1 MAGARFLWPLIAL
14 LAAAVVFLGLA
25 CNGSGDGERDI
36 VITLSSPTPTPIS
49 TPTPTPTPS
58 PTPTPT
64 PSLEVCGVN
73 PDPAPP
79 SILQV
84 QDPQPGQQVKNPF
97 HVRGWGS
104 SPVFHEIGM
113 VVAVINASGELVQV
127 MTDVPPQPR
136 AHRALPAGLQ
146 NTEFT
151 HPFAVDVL
159 LADLAG
165 PTPLCLWAFLE
176 TDEEGNPKQVVQVP
190 VIVAP

>member
-1 MAGARFLWPLIAL
+1 MAL

-36 VITLSSPTPTPIS
+36 RITLASPGPTPIS
-49 TPTPTPTPS
+49 TPPPTPTPTPTPS
-58 PTPTPT
+58 PTPTPI
-64 PSLEVCGVN
+64 PEVCGVN

-79 SILQV
+79 SVLQV
-84 QDPQPGQQVKNPF
+84 QEPQPGQRVKNPF

-113 VVAVINASGELVQV
+113 VVAVVNADGELVRV
-127 MTDVPPQPR
+127 MVDVPPQPR
-136 AHRALPAGLQ
+136 AHRALPRGLQ

-165 PTPLCLWAFLE
+165 PTSVCLWAFLE

-190 VIVAP
+190 VIVTP